1 MRIKIPFVEFETNK
15 ECPCKDQ
22 NEYELKLRCMKAKI
36 HSIYI
41 ASIAAGIV
49 IWALATGQANSEE
62 FSSWISFAS
71 TITSIILSVIAI
83 FMSISGENKTDLMRD
98 KMEEASGKLEKTAK
112 DIEIA
117 NKESIKNIIE
127 LREEMS
133 GLKKV
138 LKDIP
143 KETVEQMQYGLKNV
157 EATNMKNGKGWLK

>member
-83 FMSISGENKTDLMRD
+83 FMSICKRFPELFSKCTENRLWGIFFVKYMA
-98 KMEEASGKLEKTAK
+98 KAQWVCYNVSVPTA
-112 DIEIA
+112 
-117 NKESIKNIIE
+117 
-127 LREEMS
+127 LQWR
-133 GLKKV
+133 
-138 LKDIP
+138 
-143 KETVEQMQYGLKNV
+143 
-157 EATNMKNGKGWLK
+157 